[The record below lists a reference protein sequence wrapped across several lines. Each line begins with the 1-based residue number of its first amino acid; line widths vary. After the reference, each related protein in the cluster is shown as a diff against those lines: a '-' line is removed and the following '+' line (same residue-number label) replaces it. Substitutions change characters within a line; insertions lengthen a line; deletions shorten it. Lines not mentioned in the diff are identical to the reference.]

1 MRSRRRRTGPLEAEA
16 QDAWAETTGVS
27 VPVDNDGTVVVHFPG
42 WRNRSA
48 GPDFR
53 DAVIEAQGETVRGDV
68 EVHRDARDWLRHGHE
83 SDPRYANVVL
93 HVVGDAADDPPGP
106 ARRARVASL
115 ADASLVGAPM
125 PFACRGGFDR
135 RPEAVRTTLVALG
148 MARYRVAAARISARL
163 GGRAADVDGAADQI
177 VFEEIAAALGF
188 AGNEVA
194 MRRCAQ
200 AVPLTTI
207 RAMPTSGPG
216 ETDPAYEAMLTAG
229 GTPGGG
235 ERFPTRLDPS
245 GSFGGR
251 ERIRWVLAGVRP
263 SNHPRRRLA
272 QLVAIARAWPD
283 GGMRGAVREAL
294 RATAHV
300 PRRAGPQLRALLAPN
315 ASAGSRAADV
325 VVNVLVPLGRAVA
338 VRDGDARAIEW
349 ADAAFAAHAT
359 LSGNAVIARVAGRV
373 GGGPRQVARTA
384 AAQQGLIAIWDGP
397 CRPLRCDLCP
407 LTCADGSATP
417 G

>member
-1 MRSRRRRTGPLEAEA
+1 MPSRRRRTGRLEAEA
-16 QDAWAETTGVS
+16 QDAWAETTGAT
-27 VPVDNDGTVVVHFPG
+27 VPIDNDGTVVVHFPG

-68 EVHRDARDWLRHGHE
+68 EVHRDARDWVRHGHE
-83 SDPRYANVVL
+83 ADPRYANVVL
-93 HVVGDAADDPPGP
+93 HVVDDASGDPPGP

-115 ADASLVGAPM
+115 ADASVVGAPM
-125 PFACRGGFDR
+125 PFACRGGFVREPETVR
-135 RPEAVRTTLVALG
+135 RTLVAVG

-163 GGRAADVDGAADQI
+163 GGPLADVDGAVDQI
-177 VFEEIAAALGF
+177 VFEEIAAAYGF
-188 AGNEVA
+188 AGNEGA

-207 RAMPTSGPG
+207 RAMGTPGPG
-216 ETDPAYEAMLTAG
+216 ETDPAYQAILAAAI
-229 GTPGGG
+229 GGG

-245 GSFGGR
+245 GSVGGR
-251 ERIRWVLAGVRP
+251 ELIRWVLAGVRP

-272 QLVAIARAWPD
+272 QVVAIARAWPNW
-283 GGMRGAVREAL
+283 GMREAVREAL

-300 PRRAGPQLRALLAPN
+300 PRRAGPRLRALVAPN
-315 ASAGSRAADV
+315 ASARSRASDV
-325 VVNVLVPLGRAVA
+325 VVNVLLPLGRAVA

-349 ADAAFAAHAT
+349 ADAAYAAHAT

-373 GGGPRQVARTA
+373 GGGPRQVAHTA

-407 LTCADGSATP
+407 LTCPDGSTTP